1 MGREV
6 ALIGDQ
12 ATANVARGLG
22 IESESLPGDLDL
34 GPFLAG
40 AIRQA
45 MVEAGGDHARAGALV
60 DARLSEWSRRM
71 AAALADRLAGRD
83 AALIVTS
90 LFGIEVLHR
99 LAPDTPWAVIN
110 STFYVGPNPPRPL
123 EQDFGPRAVAL
134 IGGFVPLLAEARLV
148 LHATDQH
155 FDYGF
160 AGLPPTHLY
169 SGPLGVWEPPQAV
182 PPYLSEPGDPWVLV
196 SISTEAQDDV
206 PIARAAL
213 EALADRPVRV
223 LVTVGPEHDPAELG
237 ELPANARA
245 VHTAPHGHVLERAVV
260 FVSHAG
266 HGSVMKGLWYG
277 CPMVLAPWGRDQPGV
292 AARAQALGVARIVP
306 RDAVSAGAMREAL
319 GHALADKAMAAAAQ
333 AHSLR
338 LRATDP
344 PAVAAAALEGAAA
357 R

>member
-1 MGREV
+1 M
-6 ALIGDQ
+6 LIGDL
-12 ATANVARGLG
+12 ATAAVANELG
-22 IESESLPGDLDL
+22 FQAESLPGERDL
-34 GPFLAG
+34 GPFMTH
-40 AIRQA
+40 AIQQA
-45 MVEAGGDHARAGALV
+45 MVEAGGDQARADALT
-60 DARLSEWSRRM
+60 DQRLSEWSRLM
-71 AAALADRLAGRD
+71 AAAVADRVADRNV
-83 AALIVTS
+83 ALMVTS

-99 LAPDTPWAVIN
+99 LASAVPWAVVN
-110 STFYVGPNPPRPL
+110 STFYVGPKPPRPL
-123 EQDFGPRAVAL
+123 EQDFAPPAVAV
-134 IGGFVPLLAEARLV
+134 INGFVPMLAKARLV

-160 AGLPPTHLY
+160 TDLPPTHLY
-169 SGPLGVWEPPQAV
+169 TGPLGIWERHQAV

-196 SISTEAQDDV
+196 SISTEAQDDL

-213 EALADRPVRV
+213 DALADRRVRV

-245 VHTAPHGHVLERAVV
+245 VHTAPHQHVLQHASL

-292 AARAQALGVARIVP
+292 AARAQALGVAVVVP
-306 RDAVSAGAMREAL
+306 RDAVTADAMREAIE
-319 GHALADKAMAAAAQ
+319 HALADESIAAAAQ
-333 AHSLR
+333 ANSRR

-344 PAVAAAALEGAAA
+344 PAFAAAALAQAAA